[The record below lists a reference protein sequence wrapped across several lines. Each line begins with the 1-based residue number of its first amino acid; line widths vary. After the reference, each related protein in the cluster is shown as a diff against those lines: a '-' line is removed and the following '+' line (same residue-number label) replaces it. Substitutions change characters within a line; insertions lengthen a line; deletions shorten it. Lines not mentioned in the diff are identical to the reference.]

1 MKTYVARWQAD
12 VAQITVTQLLDKLGL
27 YTSDVI
33 DNAKLESI
41 DHIDEDGRA
50 VGRMI
55 RLDLLIMS
63 AEQKE

>member
-1 MKTYVARWQAD
+1 MKTHVARWQAD

-50 VGRMI
+50 VGRII

>member
-1 MKTYVARWQAD
+1 MKTHVARWQAD

-50 VGRMI
+50 VGRMLRI
-55 RLDLLIMS
+55 DLFIMS

>member
-1 MKTYVARWQAD
+1 MKTHVARWQAD

>member
-1 MKTYVARWQAD
+1 MKTHVTRWQAD
-12 VAQITVTQLLDKLGL
+12 LAQITVTQLLDKLGL

-55 RLDLLIMS
+55 RLDLIIMS

>member
-1 MKTYVARWQAD
+1 MKTHVTRWQAD
-12 VAQITVTQLLDKLGL
+12 LAQITVTQLLDKLGL